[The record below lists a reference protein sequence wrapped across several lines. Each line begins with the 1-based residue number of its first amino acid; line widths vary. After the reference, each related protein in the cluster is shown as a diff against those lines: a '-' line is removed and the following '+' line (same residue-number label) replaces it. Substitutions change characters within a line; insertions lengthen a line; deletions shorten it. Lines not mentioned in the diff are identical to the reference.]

1 MKILQTLLS
10 AKNKNKN
17 KNSYFSREA
26 KHYVE
31 NKELK
36 KQANY
41 CSVLLS

>member
-10 AKNKNKN
+10 AKNKN

>member
-10 AKNKNKN
+10 AKKKKNG
-17 KNSYFSREA
+17 YFSREA